1 MSGWMSKIFKIML
14 SELEKTFKGQFLCFI
29 SKKKTVSK
37 NRIFRA
43 PSWPSSVGD
52 WQVMAQNDTVIN

>member
-1 MSGWMSKIFKIML
+1 MFKIML

-43 PSWPSSVGD
+43 PSRPSSVGD